1 MQVKFY
7 YGRTIE
13 STECS
18 DNSYL
23 KINNC
28 GWFENIKNNTVNRK
42 HGRIDYQ
49 LIYVKYGEITIIT
62 EKASEILTEGCIY
75 LYRPGEMQLYSINDK
90 SSCYYWVHF
99 TGRTA
104 EELLVFYKGSK
115 LYIGDFPEFENF
127 CKSFYSEFHF
137 GTAFNEMYYS
147 GYLISL
153 FGLIIKKQANKIE
166 QCKKL
171 SKIKNALAYLEENYT
186 ADTCNEY
193 LALLCNMSKYHFI
206 KTFKE
211 VMGMPPHKYITQL
224 VIDKSKQ
231 LLEHTDMK
239 ISEIASEVGFDD
251 SLYFSRLFKKE
262 CGCSPLSYRNG
273 SVYKCNI

>member
-28 GWFENIKNNTVNRK
+28 GCFENIKNNTVNRK

-75 LYRPGEMQLYSINDK
+75 LYRPGEMQLYSVSDK

-127 CKSFYSEFHF
+127 CKSFYSEFRL

-153 FGLIIKKQANKIE
+153 FGLIDKKQANKTE

-206 KTFKE
+206 KTFKD

-224 VIDKSKQ
+224 IIDKSKQ

-251 SLYFSRLFKKE
+251 SLYFSRLFKKK
-262 CGCSPLSYRNG
+262 CGCSPSSYRNG

>member
-75 LYRPGEMQLYSINDK
+75 LYRPGECS
-90 SSCYYWVHF
+90 
-99 TGRTA
+99 
-104 EELLVFYKGSK
+104 
-115 LYIGDFPEFENF
+115 
-127 CKSFYSEFHF
+127 
-137 GTAFNEMYYS
+137 
-147 GYLISL
+147 
-153 FGLIIKKQANKIE
+153 
-166 QCKKL
+166 
-171 SKIKNALAYLEENYT
+171 YT
-186 ADTCNEY
+186 A
-193 LALLCNMSKYHFI
+193 
-206 KTFKE
+206 
-211 VMGMPPHKYITQL
+211 
-224 VIDKSKQ
+224 
-231 LLEHTDMK
+231 
-239 ISEIASEVGFDD
+239 
-251 SLYFSRLFKKE
+251 
-262 CGCSPLSYRNG
+262 
-273 SVYKCNI
+273 

>member
-62 EKASEILTEGCIY
+62 EKTSEILTEGCIY
-75 LYRPGEMQLYSINDK
+75 LYRPGEMQLYSVSDK

-127 CKSFYSEFHF
+127 CKSFYSEFRL

-153 FGLIIKKQANKIE
+153 FGLIDKKQANKTE

-206 KTFKE
+206 KTFKD

-224 VIDKSKQ
+224 IIDKSKQ

-251 SLYFSRLFKKE
+251 SLYFSRLFKKK
-262 CGCSPLSYRNG
+262 CGCSPSSYRNG